1 MPADSDALPQALTIN
16 AWTGESADSRGA
28 FAPNTK
34 SWATKPAPGSKK
46 TLAFHL
52 PDLRDWKDPSVG
64 WGLLVEHRPDRSAA
78 DAAALKDMPEA
89 IRQLVAFRNGVVLGW
104 DKANGTDSL
113 IRYLPDGTTRR
124 VVIGDIQRGTA
135 PGALPHY
142 ILILGGPDKI
152 PWLVQY
158 TLNLVAAVGRLDLD
172 EAGLNNYVSAA
183 IANWAETPL
192 DVSRCVLWSV
202 DQGGT
207 DITTLMKKT
216 VAAPLFD
223 ELKGDAHIGAH
234 ARFLTDKDATHAR
247 LIEAVSTDKP
257 ALIVT
262 TSHGKTGP
270 LNDPDVM
277 RRDLGLMV
285 DRANAALPLAD
296 LLNVWQPNGAI
307 WYAHACCSS
316 GCDTGSVFASLFEA
330 SPLAKTL
337 EDIGKLGA
345 QSAPLPRALL
355 GAKKPLRAF
364 IGHVEPTFDWTL
376 STPDMQQNLTAS
388 TIVALYQNLFE
399 DDPMTVGGAF
409 DKYFIQVGNLFN
421 QWYTARLAVMRFE
434 PGAERK
440 ALRAQLGALDRRSLV
455 IHGDPAVALPAL
467 G

>member
-16 AWTGESADSRGA
+16 AWTGELADSRGA

-296 LLNVWQPNGAI
+296 LLMSGSRTARSGTPTPAVPPAAI
-307 WYAHACCSS
+307 PARCSPACSRRVPWRRRWRTSASS
-316 GCDTGSVFASLFEA
+316 GRNPRRCRGRSWVPRSRCAPSSVMSSRHSTG
-330 SPLAKTL
+330 
-337 EDIGKLGA
+337 
-345 QSAPLPRALL
+345 R
-355 GAKKPLRAF
+355 
-364 IGHVEPTFDWTL
+364 
-376 STPDMQQNLTAS
+376 
-388 TIVALYQNLFE
+388 
-399 DDPMTVGGAF
+399 
-409 DKYFIQVGNLFN
+409 
-421 QWYTARLAVMRFE
+421 
-434 PGAERK
+434 
-440 ALRAQLGALDRRSLV
+440 
-455 IHGDPAVALPAL
+455 
-467 G
+467 